1 MITAVEHAVIRE
13 NTLRGTTSPGLH
25 RKQDWKLSLKDCG
38 FIREYSPRE
47 EEGERGRKP

>member
-1 MITAVEHAVIRE
+1 MITAVEPAVIRE

-25 RKQDWKLSLKDCG
+25 RKQDRKLSLKDCG

-47 EEGERGRKP
+47 EEGKRGRKP